1 MNKLPT
7 RTKNKT
13 DAGNGSYG
21 IRRVI
26 DGCQRHPALPFGLPS
41 ASDVAPLHSRSSS
54 PDPWSLVGERKT
66 MRIWILVAVHWVVF
80 APAVTQGQAVNPK
93 GVQNIL
99 AEEGDK
105 FPGGL
110 VLGHI
115 PANSDEPL
123 AEVFSL
129 ERAARSMD
137 LAALNWQSQPRQ
149 QCSQC
154 HANMLH
160 LVARPV
166 LAGLVSEPPE
176 VRQLFEQDIVARRWE
191 KHGLLYNV
199 EAVVVAVPLALHDRQ
214 TTGKLHALTRQALD
228 RMVAVQEKDGTWG
241 NTAGGKYAFFL
252 RYEQTLFAAIGLAS
266 APDGYSETESGRQ
279 ALERIR
285 KFAQANPPKHL
296 YAKGMLLWASAHVE
310 GLATPDQRKAAA
322 DELLSLQRSDGGWA
336 LRRMLSDDPNQPA
349 GRFAA
354 DLPSD
359 GYGTGFAIFVLRQAG
374 LPATDSRLR
383 PGVAWLKSNQR
394 RSGRWFHPTL
404 SNRPNN
410 VLSNTATAWA
420 VLALQ
425 ACGENSAKQ

>member
-1 MNKLPT
+1 MKRFQLTPIPLSRREERRLP
-7 RTKNKT
+7 
-13 DAGNGSYG
+13 
-21 IRRVI
+21 V
-26 DGCQRHPALPFGLPS
+26 
-41 ASDVAPLHSRSSS
+41 
-54 PDPWSLVGERKT
+54 
-66 MRIWILVAVHWVVF
+66 WIMMAVHLIVIPV
-80 APAVTQGQAVNPK
+80 AAKGQTVNPK

-110 VLGHI
+110 VPGHV
-115 PANSDEPL
+115 PVKADEQL
-123 AEVFSL
+123 AKVFSL
-129 ERAARSMD
+129 ENAARSMD

-160 LVARPV
+160 LVARPA
-166 LAGLVSEPPE
+166 LAGLVPEPPD
-176 VRQLFEQDIVARRWE
+176 VRQLFEQHIVARRWE
-191 KHGLLYNV
+191 KDGLLYNL
-199 EAVVVAVPLALHDRQ
+199 EAVAVAVPLAFHDRQ
-214 TTGKLHALTRQALD
+214 TTGKLHPLTRQALD
-228 RMVAVQEKDGTWG
+228 RMVAVQGKDGTWED
-241 NTAGGKYAFFL
+241 TVGGKYGFFR
-252 RYEQTLFAAIGLAS
+252 RYEQTLFAAVGIAA

-285 KFAQANPPKHL
+285 QFAQANPPKHA
-296 YAKGMLLWASAHVE
+296 YAKGMLLWASALVE
-310 GLATPDQRKAAA
+310 GIATAAQRKAAA
-322 DELLSLQRSDGGWA
+322 DQLLSLQRSDGGWA

-359 GYGTGFAIFVLRQAG
+359 GYGTGFTVFVLRQAG
-374 LPATDSRLR
+374 LPADDPRLR
-383 PGVAWLKSNQR
+383 RGVAWLKGNQR
-394 RSGRWFHPTL
+394 ASGRWFHPTL

-425 ACGENSAKQ
+425 ACGEIHAK